1 MIFWSANRWWWIVE
15 NRQNTKDKYVNVDWV
30 NIYHAHGFDNTTK
43 LVFAEQTII
52 LIQPPQHN
60 RLGSSQ
66 YSDFNGSNT
75 IADTTA
81 QCAVYQFKFKFFL
94 LWMWQSNN
102 INMYIQHARATWT
115 FAHRIDRSD
124 AFESEVII
132 MSNITRTTQLSFFHS
147 IISKKWWISNDN
159 SSNSSTL
166 CMLPLL
172 ISLFS
177 AACPWC
183 WTGHPLSS
191 ITAIGRGCHLHTS
204 LASYWR
210 RRHYF
215 TPRPGFWLVERCQHS
230 HLAPGHYWPL
240 ATTRH

>member
-1 MIFWSANRWWWIVE
+1 MKMYENIIIPVSVPALKLSPVVSVWAVCVVIFWSANRWWWIVE

-115 FAHRIDRSD
+115 FDRSD
-124 AFESEVII
+124 IWRIWKWGNNNEQYYTNYSALFLPFNNLEK
-132 MSNITRTTQLSFFHS
+132 MMNI
-147 IISKKWWISNDN
+147 
-159 SSNSSTL
+159 
-166 CMLPLL
+166 
-172 ISLFS
+172 
-177 AACPWC
+177 
-183 WTGHPLSS
+183 
-191 ITAIGRGCHLHTS
+191 
-204 LASYWR
+204 
-210 RRHYF
+210 
-215 TPRPGFWLVERCQHS
+215 
-230 HLAPGHYWPL
+230 
-240 ATTRH
+240 